1 MKKAFVLTIGMTIS
15 GCQMFNLPQELKQ
28 IVTEQ
33 QEEAKSRIV
42 MLTPNV
48 YHFDAFYVPMLD
60 EKDRALPDWY
70 FMPEKSAFRAST
82 VGKISRLLQMKHG
95 FSIEYRIGADGNR
108 PVSGIT
114 NNESVGDVLD
124 SVGKN
129 TGFQYDI
136 IDNTLVWRKYAE
148 EIFAIRG
155 IPGQYE
161 YSIGKKNSDNDTASQ
176 PSASGGRNSFAQAGA
191 VTVSA
196 DEYSNVSGQANP
208 IDEFLDGIESV
219 LGCID
224 DDSSSADTTA
234 TTSTNSTLSNI
245 SGSTIKTATQSTLSI
260 NSLEY
265 SAKNEKAI
273 NNWRCD
279 EGAKVKA
286 FSSDNSIYVRA
297 LPSQLDSVRTFVN
310 NKTERSLRSVRIDIT
325 LLTVTR
331 KASSVFDL
339 EVDLQ
344 DIIMGG
350 NGVLSTVTNSTA
362 SIIGGLNETGKINL
376 NHASGTDLLVQALQ
390 EKGNILQRTSIKGM
404 AMNNR
409 IGNFT
414 NVDKV
419 SFISDRVLQT
429 TSNVGATSGITQ
441 SVAESGVLLYLLPN
455 IGTDNVIV
463 HISSS
468 LSDLVSITKKGEV
481 GSEVESPQISD
492 RVFNTTLVLEPG
504 RPVLASGS
512 SFREIQSVTSQS
524 GFSGYAQSGVDQNTE
539 ILMIVE
545 AHFL

>member
-1 MKKAFVLTIGMTIS
+1 MKKTFSILAVALALS
-15 GCQMFNLPQELKQ
+15 GCQMLKLPPELKK

-33 QEEAKSRIV
+33 QEKANARVV

-48 YHFDAFYVPMLD
+48 FHFDAFYVPLLD

-70 FMPEKSAFRAST
+70 FLPEKSVFRAST

-95 FSIEYRIGADGNR
+95 FSIEYRTGADGNR

-114 NNESVGDVLD
+114 KNKSVGDVLD

-136 IDNTLVWRKYAE
+136 IENTLVWRKYAE
-148 EIFAIRG
+148 EIFDIRG
-155 IPGQYE
+155 VPGQYE
-161 YSIGKKNSDNDTASQ
+161 YSIGKKNSDNDSLNQST
-176 PSASGGRNSFAQAGA
+176 SGGSSTFAQAGA

-196 DEYSNVSGQANP
+196 DEFSNVSGSSNP
-208 IDEFLDGIESV
+208 IGEFLNGIESV
-219 LGCID
+219 LGCSDIE
-224 DDSSSADTTA
+224 SSSEETTI
-234 TTSTNSTLSNI
+234 STPLDSITNDSTLNSSNRLNI
-245 SGSTIKTATQSTLSI
+245 Y
-260 NSLEY
+260 SLEY
-265 SAKNEKAI
+265 SAKDEKAL

-279 EGAKVKA
+279 EGAQVKA
-286 FSSDNSIYVRA
+286 FDSDNSIYVRA
-297 LPSQLDSVRTFVN
+297 LPSQLDAVRTFVYD
-310 NKTERSLRSVRIDIT
+310 KTERSLRSVRIDIT

-331 KASSVFDL
+331 KASAVFDL

-344 DIIMGG
+344 NIIMGG
-350 NGVLSTVTNSTA
+350 KGVLSTVTNSA
-362 SIIGGLNETGKINL
+362 SSIIGGLNQTGSVIL
-376 NHASGTDLLVQALQ
+376 NHASGTNMLIQALQ
-390 EKGNILQRTSIKGM
+390 EKGNILQRTSIKGVV
-404 AMNNR
+404 MNNR

-441 SVAESGVLLYLLPN
+441 SVAESGVLLYMLPN

-463 HISSS
+463 HLSSS

-492 RVFNTTLVLEPG
+492 RIFNTTLVLEPG
-504 RPVLASGS
+504 IPVLASGA
-512 SFREIQSVTSQS
+512 SFREIQSIASQS
-524 GFSGYAQSGVDQNTE
+524 GVSGFAQSGVDQNTE
-539 ILMIVE
+539 VLMIVE